1 MAHKTLIGGTAYEIS
16 GGKTLIDGTAY
27 AINGGKTMVGGTVRN
42 ISFGTPI
49 STLPVGTTVYLPYTY
64 YGSRRV
70 EPFLIIHQG
79 LPNATSY
86 DASCNGT
93 WLVYKSD
100 CLRSGG
106 DNYWDSSSDDED
118 YDNDYE
124 HSDVHGAFAYESWDI
139 RAQSEV
145 NKICKQVKIPY
156 RPGKGTS
163 KTVRSGANGLSTKL
177 FLLSYTE
184 VGFSGSSYAPIEGVA
199 LDFFKGI
206 TNSNR
211 LIGVQGF
218 LRTPYCSH
226 SATAFLVNSS
236 GAASNTTTENQQI
249 YRPAFIVPS
258 DLSVDEDF
266 NVMA

>member
-16 GGKTLIDGTAY
+16 GGKTLIGGTAY
-27 AINGGKTMVGGTVRN
+27 DIKGGKTMVGGTVRN

-79 LPNATSY
+79 LPNDTSY

-100 CLRSGG
+100 CIDSVG
-106 DNYWDSSSDDED
+106 DEYWDSSSDDED

-124 HSDVHGAFAYESWDI
+124 YSDVHSALTYGWWNI
-139 RAQSEV
+139 RAKSEV

-156 RPGKGTS
+156 RPGKGMS
-163 KTVRSGANGLSTKL
+163 KTVKSGVNGLSTKL

-199 LDFFKGI
+199 LDFFKGV

-218 LRTPYCSH
+218 LRTPYCNYSD
-226 SATAFLVNSS
+226 TAFLVNSS
-236 GAASNTTTENQQI
+236 GASSYTTTENQQI

-258 DLSVDEDF
+258 DMMVDGD
-266 NVMA
+266 NNIIV